1 MFSTDVILLDE
12 PFSALDA
19 ITRESMHKWYLHLAE
34 IYKKSSIFIT
44 HDIDEAILLSDKI
57 YIMAESPGK
66 IVSEI
71 IIKEKK
77 GEEFSVSNEFMSY
90 KRKILEIMNI

>member
-19 ITRESMHKWYLHLAE
+19 ITRNNMHKWYLHLART
-34 IYKKSSIFIT
+34 YKKSTIFIT

-57 YIMAESPGK
+57 YIMAGKPGE

-71 IIKEKK
+71 LIKEEKDK
-77 GEEFSVSNEFMSY
+77 DFNISDKFIEY
-90 KRKILEIMNI
+90 KRNILNIMS